1 MLTMAEPYSPAAC
14 AGQPLDTRP
23 ESVSPENDQVDE
35 ALQES
40 FPASDPPSWS
50 AIVRVGPPVHDEP
63 EPLPCRT

>member
-1 MLTMAEPYSPAAC
+1 MLTGAEPYSLAASTR
-14 AGQPLDTRP
+14 PLLDTRP
-23 ESVSPENDQVDE
+23 EGSSPEDDQVDE

-63 EPLPCRT
+63 EPLLCHT